1 MNKPKTIFNQGDVVA
16 MGEKGGPDGKWDYPQ
31 IHVRFLEKT
40 DLVKAA
46 QDFAKQQAEFRQ
58 TLANPDQSPEC
69 IFAAWLVRN
78 EVVEITTGPVYISLT
93 EILQLAAEQGGE
105 V

>member
-31 IHVRFLEKT
+31 IHARFLKKT
-40 DLVKAA
+40 DLLKAA
-46 QDFAKQQAEFRQ
+46 QDFAKEQAEFRQ

-69 IFAAWLVRN
+69 IFASWLVRN
-78 EVVEITTGPVYISLT
+78 EVVEITTGSVYISLT
-93 EILQLAAEQGGE
+93 EILKLADKQGGE
-105 V
+105 E